1 MKAENILYFDI
12 NSGISG
18 DMTIA
23 SLLDLGVDKNKFLTE
38 LKKLNL
44 EGYEVEIST
53 VQKNGITATDFKVI
67 LEDESHPDL
76 VEDSDHSH
84 DHSHNHSDHSHD
96 HDGHPHDHH
105 EGGCQG
111 CGNHDHHNND
121 HSHLESDHHH
131 HDHSDHD
138 HGREE
143 GHSHSHKHSSD
154 HLHRNFNDI
163 KRLINQSQL
172 NQKVKDLSIDI
183 FAEVAA
189 AEAKVH
195 NKKIDE
201 VHFHEVGA
209 VDSIVDIVGAA
220 ILIDLINPDHIYASS
235 VPLGTGFVDAAHGR
249 IPVPAPATIEI
260 LKDIPVYSTG
270 VKGEL
275 VTPTGAAII
284 KTLAEEFIQ
293 LPEVEIEKIA
303 YGAGKKDFEITNLL
317 RVYQAKKKMKKIY

>member
-1 MKAENILYFDI
+1 MKTENILYFDI

-23 SLLDLGVDKNKFLTE
+23 SLLDLGVDKDKFLNE
-38 LKKLNL
+38 LKKLKL
-44 EGYEVEIST
+44 AGYEIEIST
-53 VQKNGITATDFKVI
+53 VQKNGITAADFKVI

-76 VEDSDHSH
+76 VEDSGHSH

-96 HDGHPHDHH
+96 HDGHPHEHH

-111 CGNHDHHNND
+111 CGNHDHHHND
-121 HSHLESDHHH
+121 HSHSDSDHQ
-131 HDHSDHD
+131 HDHLDHNHN
-138 HGREE
+138 HGE
-143 GHSHSHKHSSD
+143 GHSHSHEHSSN
-154 HLHRNFNDI
+154 HVHRNFNDI
-163 KRLINQSQL
+163 KKLINQSQL
-172 NQKVKDLSIDI
+172 NQNVKDLSIDI
-183 FAEVAA
+183 FAKVAE

-209 VDSIVDIVGAA
+209 VDSIVDIVGAV
-220 ILIDLINPDHIYASS
+220 ILVDLINPDHIYASS

-260 LKDIPVYSTG
+260 LKDVPVYSTNIR
-270 VKGEL
+270 GEL

-284 KTLAEEFIQ
+284 KTLAEEFIE

-317 RVYQAKKKMKKIY
+317 RVYQAKKKLKKSY